1 MDLEIDLDLDLDNDD
16 LELYLRLEVAEARDS
31 LRVDRRPGRPG
42 GAMELVELRL
52 KKINLY
58 ILKYQDLCISVCLY
72 RRISLTAEPK
82 WLSSKCSFS

>member
-31 LRVDRRPGRPG
+31 LRVDRRPGRPA

-52 KKINLY
+52 DKINL
-58 ILKYQDLCISVCLY
+58 DV
-72 RRISLTAEPK
+72 
-82 WLSSKCSFS
+82 

>member
-31 LRVDRRPGRPG
+31 LRVDRRPGRTG

-52 KKINLY
+52 KINLY
-58 ILKYQDLCISVCLY
+58 ISKYQDLCISVSLY
-72 RRISLTAEPK
+72 QRISLTAEPK
-82 WLSSKCSFS
+82 WLSSKCSYS